1 MLGWLK
7 EWGYQLSCH
16 VLATMEGQL
25 ENLPQVLLNLNLP
38 SDLLLH
44 LSLNDFLFVQAL
56 QRHDE
61 MRSSFRSCQVDSS
74 EFALSQRSADSKSRQ

>member
-16 VLATMEGQL
+16 VLATSEGQL

-38 SDLLLH
+38 SNLFLYLALD
-44 LSLNDFLFVQAL
+44 DFLLVQAL

-61 MRSSFRSCQVDSS
+61 MGGSFRSCQVDSS
-74 EFALSQRSADSKSRQ
+74 EFALSQRSTDGEGWQ